1 MANQLLLCPRPISFA
16 PGKPVFCTDLM
27 TDQPTLDSFIG
38 PRSWILF
45 HKLNAAGTWLNRE
58 VMEWP
63 EDDEYK
69 RLETFLKDLKVVNDL
84 AERCVGAVQTYRNMA
99 KDSVHRDEILL
110 VASDHRGVFQDLR
123 KQALQ

>member
-1 MANQLLLCPRPISFA
+1 
-16 PGKPVFCTDLM
+16 
-27 TDQPTLDSFIG
+27 
-38 PRSWILF
+38 
-45 HKLNAAGTWLNRE
+45 
-58 VMEWP
+58 MEWP

-110 VASDHRGVFQDLR
+110 VACDHRGVFNDLR